1 MTVSHLVR
9 RGVEAFS
16 AAEDGDMPIYRVE
29 VGSPVLAGL
38 FFITILAGTFAIFSI
53 AYTYGKLVP
62 TLAAVEDSNPALYLR
77 VDNDPINKNPADP
90 NDVEMEVETPAP
102 RPITSKLR
110 TTLRHLRA
118 RGGRLSRFRGFSM
131 FITFIVAQSIVSS
144 FVPVSPS
151 SIYGGFILSTLV
163 HILFANLRVAWV
175 HIVISEPSPKRF
187 YQRIPSFR
195 SLKKIIPA
203 AAFESLVVNG
213 SCLVAFFII
222 RLVHGLKELDL
233 IRDGDVS
240 PELVRRAAGIMSI
253 AGFVGWLASFPANV
267 IFVRVAAST
276 LPAEDDAIIPFDRSF
291 GGKVAPEVVGGGVL
305 SIADAW
311 KTMDRDGWKRY
322 AKAELKAMGLY
333 MASSIFFSLV
343 ITATLLG
350 GAFTVKPK
358 GDN

>member
-16 AAEDGDMPIYRVE
+16 AAENGEMPVFRVE

-38 FFITILAGTFAIFSI
+38 LFITILAGTFVIISI
-53 AYTYGKLVP
+53 AYTYGNLVP
-62 TLAAVEDSNPALYLR
+62 TLAAVEDSNPDLYLR
-77 VDNDPINKNPADP
+77 VDNDPANKNPADP

-131 FITFIVAQSIVSS
+131 FTTFTVAQSIVSS

-151 SIYGGFILSTLV
+151 SILGGFIFASLV
-163 HILFANLRVAWV
+163 NVLFANLRVAWV

-195 SLKKIIPA
+195 SLKKIVPA
-203 AAFESLVVNG
+203 AAFQSLLVYG
-213 SCLVAFFII
+213 SCFVTLSLI
-222 RLVHGLKELDL
+222 RLVHGLKEFDL
-233 IRDGDVS
+233 IRDGDS
-240 PELVRRAAGIMSI
+240 APSLVRSAACI
-253 AGFVGWLASFPANV
+253 AVIPGFVGWLASFPANV
-267 IFVRVAAST
+267 IFVRVAASM
-276 LPAEDDAIIPFDRSF
+276 LPAEDEAIIPFDRSF
-291 GGKVAPEVVGGGVL
+291 GGKVVPEVVGGGVL

-322 AKAELKAMGLY
+322 ANAELKAMGLY
-333 MASSIFFSLV
+333 MASLIFFSLI

-350 GAFTVKPK
+350 GAFTVKPG

>member
-77 VDNDPINKNPADP
+77 VDNDPTNKNPADP

-151 SIYGGFILSTLV
+151 SIFGGFVLSTLV
-163 HILFANLRVAWV
+163 NVLFANLRVAWV

-187 YQRIPSFR
+187 YQRIPNFR
-195 SLKKIIPA
+195 SLRKIVPA
-203 AAFESLVVNG
+203 AAFESLVING
-213 SCLVAFFII
+213 SCLVTFLII

-240 PELVRRAAGIMSI
+240 PGLVRSAAGIMSI
-253 AGFVGWLASFPANV
+253 AGLVGWLASFPANV
-267 IFVRVAAST
+267 IFVRVAASM
-276 LPAEDDAIIPFDRSF
+276 LPAEDEAIIPFDRSF

-333 MASSIFFSLV
+333 IASSIFFSLI

-350 GAFTVKPK
+350 GAFTVKPR

>member
-1 MTVSHLVR
+1 MRVSHLVR

-16 AAEDGDMPIYRVE
+16 AAEDGEMPVFRVE
-29 VGSPVLAGL
+29 VGSPVLVGL
-38 FFITILAGTFAIFSI
+38 LLITILAGTFAIVSI

-62 TLAAVEDSNPALYLR
+62 TLAAVEDSNPDLYLR
-77 VDNDPINKNPADP
+77 VDNDPANKNPADP
-90 NDVEMEVETPAP
+90 NDVEMEVDTPAL

-131 FITFIVAQSIVSS
+131 FMTYTVAQSIASS

-151 SIYGGFILSTLV
+151 SIVGGFIFSTLV
-163 HILFANLRVAWV
+163 SVLFANLRVAWV

-195 SLKKIIPA
+195 SLKKIVPA
-203 AAFESLVVNG
+203 AAFESLLING
-213 SCLVAFFII
+213 SCFVTLFLI
-222 RLVHGLKELDL
+222 RLVHGLKEFDL
-233 IRDGDVS
+233 IRDGDGS
-240 PELVRRAAGIMSI
+240 PSIVRSAAGITAI
-253 AGFVGWLASFPANV
+253 TGLVGWLSSFPANV
-267 IFVRVAAST
+267 IFVRVAASM
-276 LPAEDDAIIPFDRSF
+276 LPLEDEAIIPFDRSF

-333 MASSIFFSLV
+333 LGSSIFFSLL

-350 GAFTVKPK
+350 GAFTVKPG

>member
-9 RGVEAFS
+9 RGVEAFA
-16 AAEDGDMPIYRVE
+16 AAEDGKMPVLRVE

-38 FFITILAGTFAIFSI
+38 FFLTIIAGAFAIVSI
-53 AYTYGKLVP
+53 AYTYGNLVP
-62 TLAAVEDSNPALYLR
+62 TLAAVEDSNPDLYLR
-77 VDNDPINKNPADP
+77 VDTDPANKNPADP

-131 FITFIVAQSIVSS
+131 FTTFTVAQSIASS

-151 SIYGGFILSTLV
+151 SILGGFIFSGLV
-163 HILFANLRVAWV
+163 NILFANLRVAWV

-187 YQRIPSFR
+187 YQRIPSFQ
-195 SLKKIIPA
+195 SLKKIVPA
-203 AAFESLVVNG
+203 AAFESLLING
-213 SCLVAFFII
+213 SCFLTLSLI
-222 RLVHGLKELDL
+222 RLLHGLREF
-233 IRDGDVS
+233 DGIHNGDGS
-240 PELVRRAAGIMSI
+240 PSLVRSAAGIAAI
-253 AGFVGWLASFPANV
+253 TGLVGWLAYFPANV
-267 IFVRVAAST
+267 IFVRVAASM
-276 LPAEDDAIIPFDRSF
+276 LPAEDEAIIPFDRSF

-311 KTMDRDGWKRY
+311 KSMDRDGWKRY

-333 MASSIFFSLV
+333 MASSIFFSLL

-350 GAFTVKPK
+350 GAFTVKAG